1 MSKKSRKFTPEVSRL
16 RGIERQLVF
25 YATGEDLLEEKL
37 VEGKPDNIWRCVL
50 RQRQSTTLNDLPLLH
65 DLISL
70 SQEQVLELGNKA
82 IIKEIKSRAGLG
94 FWGNIAC
101 YRVSEIYKRDLNVI
115 CSDGELTPSVDDIV
129 KAINDTFFAGEQG
142 EYSLFKFDNK
152 NLMREFLIKTAA
164 GDLFLLENTLFVST
178 KEEGAKRTAMY
189 KVHDYE
195 SGGFLDS
202 NHVKLEEV
210 FTTKDMKDA

>member
-1 MSKKSRKFTPEVSRL
+1 MSKKPRKFTPEVSRL

-25 YATGEDLLEEKL
+25 YALGKDLLEERL
-37 VEGKPDNIWRCVL
+37 VDGKPDNIYRCVL
-50 RQRQSTTLNDLPLLH
+50 RQRSTTSSSDLPLLL
-65 DLISL
+65 DLVSL
-70 SQEQVLELGNKA
+70 SKEQVEELGNKA
-82 IIKEIKSRAGLG
+82 IIKEIKSRAGLS

-115 CSDGELTPSVDDIV
+115 CSEGEMTPSVDDIV

-142 EYSLFKFDNK
+142 EYSMFKFDNK
-152 NLMREFLIKTAA
+152 NLMREFLIKTAD

-195 SGGFLDS
+195 SGYLDS

-210 FTTKDMKDA
+210 FTSKEMKDA

>member
-16 RGIERQLVF
+16 RGIERQLIF

-37 VEGKPDNIWRCVL
+37 VDGKPDNIYRCVL
-50 RQRQSTTLNDLPLLH
+50 RLRQRKSTTLNDIPLLL

-70 SQEQVLELGNKA
+70 SQEQVSELGNKA
-82 IIKEIKSRAGLG
+82 IIKEIKSRAGVG

-101 YRVSEIYKRDLNVI
+101 YRVSEIYKRDLKVV
-115 CSDGELTPSVDDIV
+115 CSGGDLTPSVDDIV
-129 KAINDTFFAGEQG
+129 KALNDTFFAGEQG
-142 EYSLFKFDNK
+142 EYSLHKFINK
-152 NLMREFLIKTAA
+152 NLMNEFLIKTEE

-178 KEEGAKRTAMY
+178 KEEGAKRIAMY

-210 FTTKDMKDA
+210 FTY